1 MGECVA
7 GLGRACSWCNLR
19 CSTQSP
25 WAFALPSLIL
35 DVVADGGLSAD
46 IGFVGSRRR
55 IFFLKVTLGF
65 PMLPVLFSRR
75 G

>member
-1 MGECVA
+1 MTYD
-7 GLGRACSWCNLR
+7 LR
-19 CSTQSP
+19 
-25 WAFALPSLIL
+25 LPSLIL
-35 DVVADGGLSAD
+35 DVVADGGVSAD

-65 PMLPVLFSRR
+65 PMLPMLFSRR

>member
-35 DVVADGGLSAD
+35 DVVEDGGLSID
-46 IGFVGSRRR
+46 IIGRSAWWWC
-55 IFFLKVTLGF
+55 
-65 PMLPVLFSRR
+65 
-75 G
+75 